1 MKPTNTMLLLI
12 VGVGIA
18 TFCYVLFFGYGQD
31 ALSSSNKAYARLRN
45 KVLHV
50 TPEALNLQQTD
61 TQQKVYGVMADI
73 MLEKGALT
81 YVAFATGDASI
92 YTQNGGMILGG
103 YKLDSVQTNAMQ
115 LVFKSNELLPNA
127 TASID
132 TNLPALG
139 HYHLYL
145 LTKQRNY
152 QLTGHIKK
160 DINTQKGHF
169 LKLIMQAIAH
179 FEQEAAH
186 AKALQQ

>member
-18 TFCYVLFFGYGQD
+18 AFCYVLFFGYGQD
-31 ALSSSNKAYARLRN
+31 ALPSSNKAYVRLRS

-50 TPEALNLQQTD
+50 TPEALDLPTQD
-61 TQQKVYGVMADI
+61 TQHQVYGIMADI

-103 YKLDSVQTNAMQ
+103 YKLDSVQANAIQ
-115 LVFKSNELLPNA
+115 LVNWSNELLPSA
-127 TASID
+127 TTSID

-145 LTKQRNY
+145 LTKNRNY
-152 QLTGHIKK
+152 QLSGHLKK
-160 DINTQKGHF
+160 DRTSPQGRF
-169 LKLIMQAIAH
+169 LNLIMKAITR
-179 FEQEAAH
+179 FEEEAAQ